1 LQRIQKGEEIMKKRL
16 YSLMAAFGFCLAAIL
31 LFGTFVSLAAPQQD
45 SVGSVDHTP
54 VYLNDGATTIAARMA
69 ISIPTVFLF
78 GFTEPD
84 SDERGQFGLSDD
96 GRTLYAN
103 GHAECDGEHFRLMV
117 TITQEATGARAMGRT
132 VEKCD
137 GEGKPQTWNATA
149 RALGPAWRTFESGEA
164 HACAMAIIH
173 PARGGAVVKWC
184 ADVDIVER

>member
-31 LFGTFVSLAAPQQD
+31 LFGTFVSQAAPQQD
-45 SVGSVDHTP
+45 SMASVDHTA
-54 VYLNDGATTIAARMA
+54 VYLNDGASTISARMA
-69 ISIPTVFLF
+69 ISIPTIFLF
-78 GFTEPD
+78 GFTEPE
-84 SDERGQFGLSDD
+84 SEERGEFELSDD

-117 TITQEATGARAMGRT
+117 TITQETTGARAMGRT

-137 GEGKPQTWNATA
+137 EGQPQTWNATA